1 MTAEPLSFNPADPA
15 YLADP
20 YPTYRRLRNEAPVY
34 WWERSHMWL
43 LSRYVD
49 VEATLKDPRF
59 STDIRNWRYYQH
71 QSGMPASIVEIRERG
86 LLTVSR
92 DDHTRIRKLVAPSFS
107 PRAAELREAQVQRV
121 VDELLAEVGDA
132 DVVDL
137 VALLAEPLP
146 IRVISQILGIPP
158 EHDATFREWGQ
169 TLVKSVIPVLP
180 LDVRTALAQQLPAG
194 YELLAR
200 MIEERRAHPGD
211 DLLSG
216 LIHAQEAD
224 DRLASAELLA
234 LVGLL
239 VTAGSETTVH
249 LVAFAVL
256 ELLRHPEVLARVQ
269 GDLALLP
276 GVIEEVLRHDS
287 FLAMGV
293 PRYALEDLEIR
304 GQAIAKGDM
313 LMLMIPAAMHDED
326 VWPDAERFAI
336 DREPAPNLSFG
347 RGPHFCLG
355 AHLARLEARVALRTL
370 LTRFP
375 RMELAGEPTFRPH
388 PLVRQMAALP
398 VRLGGPREDERARL
412 GR

>member
-1 MTAEPLSFNPADPA
+1 MTAEPLTFNPTDPA

-20 YPTYRRLRNEAPVY
+20 YPTHRRLRNEAPVY

-43 LSRYVD
+43 LSRYAD

-59 STDIRNWRYYQH
+59 STDIRSWRYYQQ

-86 LLTVSR
+86 LLTVSPG
-92 DDHTRIRKLVAPSFS
+92 DHTRIRKLVAPSFT

-121 VDELLAEVGDA
+121 VDELLAAVGETEVL
-132 DVVDL
+132 DL

-146 IRVISQILGIPP
+146 VRVISQILGIPS

-169 TLVKSVIPVLP
+169 TLIKSVIPVLP
-180 LDVRTALAQQLPAG
+180 LEVRMVLAQQLPAG
-194 YELLAR
+194 YELLAQI
-200 MIEERRAHPGD
+200 IEERRAHPRD
-211 DLLSG
+211 DLLSS
-216 LIHAQEAD
+216 LIHAQDAG
-224 DRLASAELLA
+224 DRLGSAELLA

-239 VTAGSETTVH
+239 ITAGSETTVH

-269 GDLALLP
+269 ADLELLP
-276 GVIEEVLRHDS
+276 GVIEEVLRHDN
-287 FLAMGV
+287 FMGMGV

-313 LMLMIPAAMHDED
+313 LMLLIPAAMHDED
-326 VWPDAERFAI
+326 VWPDAERFDV
-336 DREPAPNLSFG
+336 DREPTPNLSFG

-388 PLVRQMAALP
+388 PLVRQMASLP
-398 VRLGGPREDERARL
+398 VRLRT
-412 GR
+412 

>member
-1 MTAEPLSFNPADPA
+1 MTDQPLIYNPADPSHV
-15 YLADP
+15 ADP
-20 YPTYRRLRNEAPVY
+20 YPFYRRLRDEAPVY
-34 WWERSHMWL
+34 WWAAGHMWL

-59 STDIRNWRYYQH
+59 TTDIRCWRHYQQ

-92 DDHTRIRKLVAPSFS
+92 EDHTRIRKLVAPSFM
-107 PRAAELREAQVQRV
+107 PRVAESREALVQRI
-121 VDELLAEVGDA
+121 VDDLLAEVGDA
-132 DVVDL
+132 DEFDL
-137 VALLAEPLP
+137 LAAIAEPLP
-146 IRVISQILGIPP
+146 VRVISQILGIPS

-169 TLVKSVIPVLP
+169 TLIKSVIPVLP
-180 LDVRTALAQQLPAG
+180 LEVRTALAQRLPAG

-200 MIEERRAHPGD
+200 LIEERRANPRD
-211 DLLSG
+211 DLLSS
-216 LIHAQEAD
+216 LIHTQEAGD
-224 DRLASAELLA
+224 SLDATELLA

-256 ELLRHPEVLARVQ
+256 ELLRHGDVFARVRD
-269 GDLALLP
+269 DLSLLP
-276 GVIEEVLRHDS
+276 GLIEEVLRHDS
-287 FLAMGV
+287 FMAMGV
-293 PRYALEDLEIR
+293 PRYALEDVEIR

-313 LMLMIPAAMHDED
+313 LMLLLPAAMHDTD
-326 VWPDAERFAI
+326 VWPDAERFDI

-355 AHLARLEARVALRTL
+355 AHLARLEARVVLRTL

-375 RMELAGEPTFRPH
+375 HMQLAGEPTFRPH
-388 PLVRQMAALP
+388 PLVRHMGSLP
-398 VRLGGPREDERARL
+398 VRLRL
-412 GR
+412 TTTS